1 MRIIFQ
7 ANIQQNIQM
16 IKFFIIHKLIINE
29 QIHRY
34 QNHRIMDKPKPGR
47 KRSHNLRF
55 TDPQPKFFF
64 IIKCSISFKL
74 YNCTEIKSNLL
85 IVSMYYT
92 DFFYHYGYD

>member
-1 MRIIFQ
+1 MFLNRL
-7 ANIQQNIQM
+7 NTTNYIQQNIQM

-47 KRSHNLRF
+47 KRSHNLRY

-64 IIKCSISFKL
+64 HHK
-74 YNCTEIKSNLL
+74 
-85 IVSMYYT
+85 M
-92 DFFYHYGYD
+92 FYILQTL

>member
-16 IKFFIIHKLIINE
+16 IEFFIIHKLIINE

-55 TDPQPKFFF
+55 TDPQPNFFF
-64 IIKCSISFKL
+64 HHK
-74 YNCTEIKSNLL
+74 
-85 IVSMYYT
+85 M
-92 DFFYHYGYD
+92 FYILQTL